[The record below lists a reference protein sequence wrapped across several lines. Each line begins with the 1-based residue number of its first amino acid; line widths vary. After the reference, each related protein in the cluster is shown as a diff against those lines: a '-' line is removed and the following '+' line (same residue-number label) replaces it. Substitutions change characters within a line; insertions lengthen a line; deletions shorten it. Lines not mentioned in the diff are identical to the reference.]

1 MSLLNKEQ
9 PPPLPSSRAPEV
21 TPSANLFTFIN
32 QDSDS
37 DNELSCPV
45 CMDIFID
52 PVDHSTCGVTLCL
65 VCCDELKRTGQACP
79 SCREPLNNVNPNRTI
94 RKIIDKLKVVCN
106 ECKTKMKRGDF
117 QRHYHHVC
125 LISCPQQCDIKTL
138 TRQDRDAH
146 IREQCPETLLLCP
159 HGCQQ
164 TVPRKSA
171 REHDEI
177 CENVIISCVRC
188 NALFARRDAAAHDP
202 LCPEMMVACPHC
214 STQHT
219 RRQLSAHIQSC
230 DASPSQC
237 SASQFCDWKGT
248 RGDLLAHAQDCLYA
262 KLGPYFQAQESRMS
276 QQASR
281 IQELEAKSEEQRDR
295 FTKELNEARRA
306 NQQNVLAYER
316 RLAEQ
321 DSQVSFLLSSVLKL
335 NTQLNESKQMTSQR
349 KVSIS
354 EFKSEQKHNIHFPL
368 CDLTGLQLA
377 GADLTQ
383 GYFWNSVFINMDLSG
398 TTLARA
404 ELGNANLSGANLTGA
419 NLTGAN
425 LTGANLT
432 GANLTGANLS
442 NTTLSGANLSGCNL
456 TNTTLPR
463 DLSNVNLSN
472 VDFKRR
478 DLSNHNLSG
487 CNLSGCNLTGCNLSG
502 CNLSGCNL
510 SGCTLTGATLFPG
523 HCVGQ
528 SYRMRWG
535 SGRNGDTT
543 YNCKL
548 EGYGDNNSVFRVII
562 DQHGCFGRRS
572 DCEPSWFKT

>member
-1 MSLLNKEQ
+1 MICRKYLDTHKTQCMDRPAVRRIDPPVHALAISGIDVVPQQQAQ
-9 PPPLPSSRAPEV
+9 PSVVPIPVIPKSLPSSPKQNMAADEVLIPLAP
-21 TPSANLFTFIN
+21 NHFTYIN

-37 DNELSCPV
+37 DDDLSCPV

-65 VCCDELKRTGQACP
+65 VCCDELKNTNQACP
-79 SCREPLNNVNPNRTI
+79 SCREPLNNVNPNRSMKKI
-94 RKIIDKLKVVCN
+94 ADKRKVACN
-106 ECKTKMKRGDF
+106 DCKTQMKRSDF
-117 QRHYHHVC
+117 QRHYHYVC

-146 IREQCPETLLLCP
+146 VREQCPETLSICP
-159 HGCQQ
+159 YGCQQ
-164 TVPRKSA
+164 TVPRKLLG
-171 REHDEI
+171 EHDAT
-177 CENVIISCVRC
+177 CESYIVSCIRC
-188 NALFARRDAAAHDP
+188 YARLARRDAAAHDP

-335 NTQLNESKQMTSQR
+335 NTQLNESKLKQMTSQR

-398 TTLARA
+398 TILTGA
-404 ELGNANLSGANLTGA
+404 ELGNANLS
-419 NLTGAN
+419 
-425 LTGANLT
+425 GANLT

-442 NTTLSGANLSGCNL
+442 NTTLSGANLSNA
-456 TNTTLPR
+456 
-463 DLSNVNLSN
+463 D
-472 VDFKRR
+472 
-478 DLSNHNLSG
+478 
-487 CNLSGCNLTGCNLSG
+487 
-502 CNLSGCNL
+502 
-510 SGCTLTGATLFPG
+510 LTGATLFHG
-523 HCVGQ
+523 HRVGET
-528 SYRMRWG
+528 YRMKWG
-535 SGRNGDTT
+535 TAQRASVLSCR
-543 YNCKL
+543 L
-548 EGYGDNNSVFRVII
+548 EGYGNNNSVFRVKRVA
-562 DQHGCFGRRS
+562 DGMVKN
-572 DCEPSWFKT
+572 DCEPSWFLS